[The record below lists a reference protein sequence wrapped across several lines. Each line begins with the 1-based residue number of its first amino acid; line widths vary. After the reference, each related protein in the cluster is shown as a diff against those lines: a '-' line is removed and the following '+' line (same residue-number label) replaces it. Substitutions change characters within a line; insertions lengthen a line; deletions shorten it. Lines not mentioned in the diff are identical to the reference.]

1 MNRDAA
7 DRPRWVQKLFTLIEK
22 HWRHHGPCNSIRLE
36 AHYSSD
42 SMAWEVEAAP
52 AFQEI
57 FGGEQDGQR
66 VWTGFVFEAGEFSK
80 ETGLWLQ
87 DFAVASQCAA
97 CCPRPKMMMKGK
109 FRGHNVFVTIR
120 LEPEKG
126 TPATELLDTIT
137 KMVRPTKADG
147 EPE

>member
-1 MNRDAA
+1 MNQDAT

-22 HWRHHGPCNSIRLE
+22 HWRHHGPCNSIRMD
-36 AHYSSD
+36 ARYSPD
-42 SMAWEVEAAP
+42 FRAWEVEAAP
-52 AFQEI
+52 AYQEV
-57 FGGEQDGQR
+57 FGGEQDGQQ
-66 VWTGFVFEAGEFSK
+66 VWTGFIFEAGEFSR

-97 CCPRPKMMMKGK
+97 CCPRPKMIMKGK

-126 TPATELLDTIT
+126 SAPAELLDTIT
-137 KMVRPTKADG
+137 REVRPKG
-147 EPE
+147 ETP

>member
-1 MNRDAA
+1 MDRDFA
-7 DRPRWVQKLFTLIEK
+7 DRPQWVRRLCKLIDRY
-22 HWRHHGPCNSIRLE
+22 WRHHGPCHSIRFDARYTPE
-36 AHYSSD
+36 NQ
-42 SMAWEVEAAP
+42 AWEIEAAP
-52 AFQEI
+52 AYQEVL
-57 FGGEQDGQR
+57 GGEQDGQQ

-87 DFAVASQCAA
+87 DFAVASRCSA

-126 TPATELLDTIT
+126 TAPAEWLDTIT
-137 KMVRPTKADG
+137 REVRPKGVTS
-147 EPE
+147 